1 MEEIV
6 SQLPGPRRPVGVRRT
21 VLALVLFA
29 AALPLRAAPERV
41 LMGVYVTDLY
51 DFNPGANCYT
61 VSFWLW
67 TRHRSPQLHPLDTL
81 EIKNAKS
88 VSMTKVVEV
97 PRNGEIW
104 SQRFVTAVVRYDWD
118 LRHYPFDRHL
128 LQLKVEEGQWDT
140 SQIVYAA
147 DAASSKIDPAST
159 EDDWEVRSF
168 GIETAPVRYPT
179 TFGDPALTDGSSA
192 FARATVAVEVERTQ
206 IGIFLKLLLG
216 AYVAFLLAMM
226 TLRMEQP
233 SLFNTRMSV
242 LVGALF
248 ATLVNMRASEA
259 VLGRSS
265 DFTLVDRIHLTIA
278 FYVLMA
284 AFVGFVSRRLADAGR
299 KPAAVRVDN
308 VTLVAGVVSFVVIN
322 AVLITTAVRS

>member
-1 MEEIV
+1 M
-6 SQLPGPRRPVGVRRT
+6 RRAL
-21 VLALVLFA
+21 LAILLFA
-29 AALPLRAAPERV
+29 VAAPLRAEPERV
-41 LMGVYVTDLY
+41 LVGMYVTDLY
-51 DFNPGANCYT
+51 DFNPGSNCYT

-67 TRHRSPQLHPLDTL
+67 TRHRSPQIHPLDTL

-104 SQRFVTAVVRYDWD
+104 SQRFVTAIVRYDWD

-128 LQLKVEEGQWDT
+128 LELKIEEGQWDT
-140 SQIVYAA
+140 RTLVYAA
-147 DAASSKIDPAST
+147 DAAQTKVDPVST
-159 EDDWEVRSF
+159 EDDWEVRHF
-168 GIETAPVRYPT
+168 RFETAPVRYPT

-192 FARATVAVEVERTQ
+192 FARATLAIDVARTQ

-216 AYVAFLLAMM
+216 AYAAFLLAMM
-226 TLRMEQP
+226 TLRMDQP

-259 VLGRSS
+259 VLGRSA
-265 DFTLVDRIHLTIA
+265 DFTLVDRIHLTITA
-278 FYVLMA
+278 YVIVA
-284 AFVGFVSRRLADAGR
+284 ASVAFVSRHLSEQGR
-299 KPAAVRVDN
+299 KAAAVRLDN
-308 VTLVAGVVSFVVIN
+308 VVLAVAVVSFVVIN
-322 AVLITTAVRS
+322 AVLITAAVRS

>member
-1 MEEIV
+1 
-6 SQLPGPRRPVGVRRT
+6 VRRALPLLLF
-21 VLALVLFA
+21 LAVV
-29 AALPLRAAPERV
+29 LPLRAAPERV
-41 LMGVYVTDLY
+41 LVGAYVTDLY
-51 DFNPGANCYT
+51 DFNPGSNCYT

-88 VSMTKVVEV
+88 LSMTKVVEV

-118 LRHYPFDRHL
+118 LRHYPFDRHRL
-128 LQLKVEEGQWDT
+128 ELKLEEGQWDT
-140 SQIVYAA
+140 NTLVYVA
-147 DAASSKIDPAST
+147 DVAQTKVDPGST

-168 GIETAPVRYPT
+168 RVESAPVRYPT
-179 TFGDPALTDGSSA
+179 TFGDPALTVGSST
-192 FARATVAVEVERTQ
+192 FARATLVIDVARTQ

-216 AYVAFLLAMM
+216 AYAAFLLAMM
-226 TLRMEQP
+226 TLRMDQP

-265 DFTLVDRIHLTIA
+265 DFTLVDRIHLTITAYVIVVA
-278 FYVLMA
+278 FI
-284 AFVGFVSRRLADAGR
+284 GFVSRHLAEQGR
-299 KPAAVRVDN
+299 KPAAVHLDN

-322 AVLITTAVRS
+322 LVLITAAVRS